1 MILDNGKWPMLMVVM
16 KKKKKT
22 ILNYKNDLYSLLYIV
37 RVYNSNST
45 IIRIRN
51 KNKKEFFEEIK
62 KLF

>member
-1 MILDNGKWPMLMVVM
+1 MANVNGGNEK

-51 KNKKEFFEEIK
+51 KNKREFFEEIK